1 VGFVVEVR
9 LACRMVSGMRSV
21 LLFIALT
28 SGILLSGCAS
38 SPDDPDQVQLGPSI
52 KQQKQDLRQKEDFAR
67 SLPPPRG

>member
-1 VGFVVEVR
+1 VGLWLKFG
-9 LACRMVSGMRSV
+9 CRIAWFGMRSV

-38 SPDDPDQVQLGPSI
+38 SPDDPDQVQLPPTI
-52 KQQKQDLRQKEDFAR
+52 KQQKQDARQKEDFAK